1 MSESLVTTL
10 KIILIVFDVLII
22 LSIICYAFKGFRK
35 GLIHTSLVLASRI
48 LPLLLILL
56 FIKPIGKI
64 IIHAHIPYDEE
75 VLTEEVSISG
85 IVKTEIANNYFDG
98 NLDELIQ
105 TKLDLLIDD
114 FLISMVGIVLYIVF
128 AIFVFLILSSNKINF
143 SFDTSFCQSQ
153 RTSSFKPYFRRMSW
167 CLFLFHFICSFD
179 IAGLWSIRNR

>member
-1 MSESLVTTL
+1 MSESLITTL

-114 FLISMVGIVLYIVF
+114 FLISMVGIVLYCF
-128 AIFVFLILSSNKINF
+128 CHFCFFNSFPSNKINF

-167 CLFLFHFICSFD
+167 CLFLFRFICSFD